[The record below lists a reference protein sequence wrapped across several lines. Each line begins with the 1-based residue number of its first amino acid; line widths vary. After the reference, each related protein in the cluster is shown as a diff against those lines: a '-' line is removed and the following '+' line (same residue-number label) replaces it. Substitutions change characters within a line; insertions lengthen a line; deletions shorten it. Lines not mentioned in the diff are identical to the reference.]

1 MRRAMRLALWVTG
14 GAVLLLIGLTAWV
27 YYASRQVPEFYEQ
40 ALQVE
45 PQQLEAASDEMIRQT
60 TELVSHANTT
70 GSWEVRFTAEQING
84 WLAVDLPR
92 NHPSS
97 LPKEFRDPRV
107 AISAAGIRVACRYET
122 DWVSTV
128 ASLQLEIGLR
138 EHNAVAV
145 RFRKARAGSLP
156 LPLKDILDQ
165 LSRAARESNLR
176 LTWETIEGDPVG
188 VITIPAMRDG
198 ERNVMVL
205 LDALELR
212 EGEIYLRGRT
222 QPAGALTVGRG
233 VHQVPFQ
240 MKLQ

>member
-1 MRRAMRLALWVTG
+1 MHRAMRLALWVTA
-14 GAVLLLIGLTAWV
+14 GAFLLLVGLVAGV
-27 YYASRQVPEFYEQ
+27 YYAARHVPEFYEQ

-45 PQQLEAASDEMIRQT
+45 PQRLEAASDEMLRQT
-60 TELVSHANTT
+60 TELVSHTNTT

-92 NHPSS
+92 NHAGS
-97 LPKEFRDPRV
+97 LPKEFHDPRV
-107 AISAAGIRVACRYET
+107 AITPGGIQVASRYET

-128 ASLQLEIGLR
+128 ASLHLDVALR
-138 EHNAVAV
+138 EHNALAV

-176 LTWETIEGDPVG
+176 LTWETIDGDPVG

-198 ERNVMVL
+198 ERNVMVT

-212 EGEIYLRGRT
+212 DGEIYLRGRT

>member
-14 GAVLLLIGLTAWV
+14 GVFLLLVAAAGWV
-27 YYASRQVPEFYEQ
+27 YYASRHVPEFYER
-40 ALQVE
+40 ALRLE
-45 PQQLEAASDEMIRQT
+45 PQQLEKASDEMVHQA
-60 TELVSHANTT
+60 TELYSHANTT
-70 GSWEVRFTAEQING
+70 GSWEARFTAEQING

-92 NHPSS
+92 NHAGRMPN
-97 LPKEFRDPRV
+97 EFHEPRV
-107 AISAAGIRVACRYET
+107 AITPSTVQVACRYET
-122 DWVSTV
+122 PWVSTV
-128 ASLQLEIGLR
+128 ASLELEVALR
-138 EHNAVAV
+138 ENNCVAV

-165 LSRAARESNLR
+165 LSRAAREASLR
-176 LTWETIEGDPVG
+176 LTWETVEGDPVG

-198 ERNVMVL
+198 ERNVMVS

-222 QPAGALTVGRG
+222 QPAGALTAGRG
-233 VHQVPFQ
+233 VHQVPSQ